1 MAYLVTILLWSN
13 MLQLLS
19 CISSLNITVATVPGW
34 SFFHFAWIVESFVYK
49 DVRALTKGSYIGMM
63 QVDHD
68 RCCYKWLKETIKVL
82 CRLLLCYIHET
93 SNPQS
98 VFTSPSDFTS
108 CLPSMYLRKIQTI
121 YAIQFS
127 EYASRS
133 FHVHKLPFISL
144 MPHIWNNE
152 DLSLNVQLSV
162 ESLYCI
168 ILPFSK
174 EFCAL
179 KFWMCVVSTETDG
192 CASTAQPISPSEGEG
207 NKTGMSSAR
216 ESGMWHIE
224 TVLSVVKKCSDG
236 YISCVCLCVELQ
248 QPFSSKV
255 GSPLK
260 EQLSVPANMVPN
272 APVPTERPAPSKPSA
287 NS

>member
-1 MAYLVTILLWSN
+1 MWGIWPKGLTLGWCRWI
-13 MLQLLS
+13 M
-19 CISSLNITVATVPGW
+19 IDVATSGW
-34 SFFHFAWIVESFVYK
+34 RI
-49 DVRALTKGSYIGMM
+49 
-63 QVDHD
+63 
-68 RCCYKWLKETIKVL
+68 L

-108 CLPSMYLRKIQTI
+108 CLPSMYLRKIQTT

-168 ILPFSK
+168 LLPFSK

-192 CASTAQPISPSEGEG
+192 CASTAQPSSMSRPSLNGVEMRQPFPLHSRAISPSEGEG

-224 TVLSVVKKCSDG
+224 TVLSVVKKCSDS
-236 YISCVCLCVELQ
+236 YISCVCWTCV
-248 QPFSSKV
+248 
-255 GSPLK
+255 
-260 EQLSVPANMVPN
+260 
-272 APVPTERPAPSKPSA
+272 
-287 NS
+287 